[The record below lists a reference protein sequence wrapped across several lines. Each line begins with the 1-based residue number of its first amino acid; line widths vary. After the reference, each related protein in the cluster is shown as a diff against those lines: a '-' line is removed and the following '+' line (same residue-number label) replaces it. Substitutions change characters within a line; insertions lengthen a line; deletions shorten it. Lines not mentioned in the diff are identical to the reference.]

1 LAHAL
6 LCLCSRTA
14 ITPNVNKGQWMEQN
28 KRLQVFSIKEIMEE
42 NEKKKI
48 WVKAGSAW
56 INRDGSMNV
65 YLDVLP
71 LDGKLHVREA
81 IVEARANTSNNNRNT
96 STNGSSM
103 NNQAEMADSM
113 GGH

>member
-1 LAHAL
+1 
-6 LCLCSRTA
+6 
-14 ITPNVNKGQWMEQN
+14 MENSNTNN
-28 KRLQVFSIKEIMEE
+28 KRLQVFSIKEITDGEE
-42 NEKKKI
+42 KRSI

-56 INRDGSMNV
+56 RNRDGSFNV

-81 IVEARANTSNNNRNT
+81 LDEKRAASNGNTSST
-96 STNGSSM
+96 SSANGS
-103 NNQAEMADSM
+103 QTQPALTADSM

>member
-1 LAHAL
+1 MV
-6 LCLCSRTA
+6 S
-14 ITPNVNKGQWMEQN
+14 G
-28 KRLQVFSIKEIMEE
+28 KRYQVFSIKETKEKE
-42 NEKKKI
+42 NGRGTV

-71 LDGKLHVREA
+71 IDGRLHVREA
-81 IVEARANTSNNNRNT
+81 LEKREASGDVQAQMS
-96 STNGSSM
+96 STNGSSELEAM
-103 NNQAEMADSM
+103 GADSM

>member
-1 LAHAL
+1 MM
-6 LCLCSRTA
+6 
-14 ITPNVNKGQWMEQN
+14 TPN
-28 KRLQVFSIKEIMEE
+28 KRYQVFSIREVTEK
-42 NEKKKI
+42 NEKKSV

-56 INRDGSMNV
+56 VNRDASINI

-81 IVEARANTSNNNRNT
+81 LEERRDTNNRPSVTTASLQSNEA
-96 STNGSSM
+96 M
-103 NNQAEMADSM
+103 SM

>member
-1 LAHAL
+1 MLV
-6 LCLCSRTA
+6 
-14 ITPNVNKGQWMEQN
+14 PG
-28 KRLQVFSIKEIMEE
+28 KRLQVFSIKETAEKNSE
-42 NEKKKI
+42 EKKSV

-56 INRDGSMNV
+56 VNRDGSLNV

-81 IVEARANTSNNNRNT
+81 LEEKREGNSNK
-96 STNGSSM
+96 SSSANGSST
-103 NNQAEMADSM
+103 QEAAMADSM

>member
-1 LAHAL
+1 
-6 LCLCSRTA
+6 
-14 ITPNVNKGQWMEQN
+14 M
-28 KRLQVFSIKEIMEE
+28 QVFSIKEVADRGE
-42 NEKKKI
+42 EKKSV

-56 INRDGSMNV
+56 VNRDGSLNV

-81 IVEARANTSNNNRNT
+81 LDEKRLESSS
-96 STNGSSM
+96 STGKHPSANGSLALDAFVS
-103 NNQAEMADSM
+103 DSI

>member
-1 LAHAL
+1 VDKD
-6 LCLCSRTA
+6 
-14 ITPNVNKGQWMEQN
+14 NEN
-28 KRLQVFSIKEIMEE
+28 KRYQVFSIKEIVEGP
-42 NEKKKI
+42 EKVKKSV

-56 INRDGSMNV
+56 KNRDGSFNV

-81 IVEARANTSNNNRNT
+81 LEDRRADSNNTNKQN
-96 STNGSSM
+96 SSANGS
-103 NNQAEMADSM
+103 QTQPALAADSM

>member
-1 LAHAL
+1 M
-6 LCLCSRTA
+6 
-14 ITPNVNKGQWMEQN
+14 VQG
-28 KRLQVFSIKEIMEE
+28 KRLQVFSIKEVTEK
-42 NEKKKI
+42 NDEKKSV

-56 INRDGSMNV
+56 VNRDGSLNV

-81 IVEARANTSNNNRNT
+81 LEDKRDSNSRTS
-96 STNGSSM
+96 SANGSST
-103 NNQAEMADSM
+103 QEAVMADSM